1 MSAQKHLQFSIPVS
15 IIKDGNAFVAYTPA
29 LDISTCAAS
38 IIEAKRQFA
47 ELIEIFFEELEEQ
60 GTTTEVLESL
70 GWQKVQSS
78 WIAPQEVEHS
88 IERFQVSALA

>member
-1 MSAQKHLQFSIPVS
+1 MSIKNLQFSIPVS
-15 IIKDGNAFVAYTPA
+15 IIKEGKSFVAYTPA

-38 IIEAKRQFA
+38 IVEAKRQFA
-47 ELIEIFFEELEEQ
+47 ELIEIFFEELDQQ

-78 WIAPQEVEHS
+78 WIAPQEVEHT
-88 IERFQVSALA
+88 IEQFQVPSPA